1 MNDRLICPCVE
12 NYSVSIFFF
21 RSECRENFSLF
32 HSVFILCVSRNHW
45 SCCLIPIAAQC
56 VQGVFSDNRSSFCPI
71 FTVCPFFSISALY
84 PGGPQNLA
92 VQAFPPEYLFPPDD
106 SIVAILKFLA
116 CRAFF
121 PPRRGC
127 AAGRPEFGLFDQKGR
142 KTRIRVFRHFP
153 LIRFSG
159 GVRPSWSKS
168 LNSGFSTFLVE
179 NLEFGFF
186 DFFGRKTR
194 IRVFRRFWSEALNSG
209 FSTILVE
216 KPEFG
221 FFDLF
226 LLSGSLAAFGRF
238 GRKTRIRVFRSF
250 WSKNPNSGFRSQRV
264 LLCPVLTPCVCWRTE
279 FSLSP
284 FCRGGWNSPRF
295 HPKSRVGF
303 FSSSIVQVAGVV
315 SSYHGFLLRPA
326 LPASDV
332 VCAMTFIH

>member
-1 MNDRLICPCVE
+1 MGV
-12 NYSVSIFFF
+12 FF

-56 VQGVFSDNRSSFCPI
+56 VQGVFSDNHSSFCSI
-71 FTVCPFFSISALY
+71 FTVCPLFSISTLC
-84 PGGPQNLA
+84 PGGPQNLV
-92 VQAFPPEYLFPPDD
+92 VQAFLLEYLFLPDD

-186 DFFGRKTR
+186 DHFGRKTR
-194 IRVFRRFWSEALNSG
+194 IRVFRPFSLVRFFGGVRPFWSKNPNSG
-209 FSTILVE
+209 FSVILVE

-221 FFDLF
+221 FPIATRSSVPCSDALCLLEDRVLLVVLLPWGMELPAISSEVPSRVFFVLHRSGGWRGF
-226 LLSGSLAAFGRF
+226 LLSWVSLASCL
-238 GRKTRIRVFRSF
+238 TRV
-250 WSKNPNSGFRSQRV
+250 
-264 LLCPVLTPCVCWRTE
+264 
-279 FSLSP
+279 
-284 FCRGGWNSPRF
+284 
-295 HPKSRVGF
+295 
-303 FSSSIVQVAGVV
+303 
-315 SSYHGFLLRPA
+315 
-326 LPASDV
+326 
-332 VCAMTFIH
+332 